1 MIFKAGGVKV
11 VQFGNGTVQIM
22 PSIIKDDGEIY
33 GTLSF
38 GELDEPVPI
47 GQDIPVDGIKNDVDL
62 GAQVRMVF
70 TKVESLDVVIEG
82 LQKVRVMMLKREG
95 EF

>member
-1 MIFKAGGVKV
+1 MIFEADKVKV
-11 VQFGNGTVQIM
+11 VQFGSGTVQIM

-47 GQDIPVDGIKNDVDL
+47 GQDIPVDGIKTDTDL

-70 TKVESLDVVIEG
+70 TKIESLDVVIED
-82 LQKVRVMMLKREG
+82 LQKVRVMMLDG
-95 EF
+95 AD